1 MQPFHIC
8 AWQAQPVS
16 ILDIA
21 KRDLKAVLA
30 AASMHTAYYHASRS
44 ARKDLTASQH
54 CLDFPSTGSAKR
66 MCVNTSFATQ
76 LLLDVSPQTMQLWL
90 AKVAALVGESSTSTV
105 YQVCQPPNHSH
116 EPIPVAEKNTIPQCY
131 ILLAAGP
138 FQNGVGFPRLLSLG
152 KLALLLIQS

>member
-1 MQPFHIC
+1 MERPSLLESKRLTSSHSSLRLLALCSIVLHSFKRRHPCIKKCGSTNSSLWISPNSLISHAFQASAILSIELVQPFHIC

-54 CLDFPSTGSAKR
+54 CFDFPSTGSAKR
-66 MCVNTSFATQ
+66 MCVN
-76 LLLDVSPQTMQLWL
+76 
-90 AKVAALVGESSTSTV
+90 
-105 YQVCQPPNHSH
+105 N
-116 EPIPVAEKNTIPQCY
+116 Y
-131 ILLAAGP
+131 IAW
-138 FQNGVGFPRLLSLG
+138 
-152 KLALLLIQS
+152 